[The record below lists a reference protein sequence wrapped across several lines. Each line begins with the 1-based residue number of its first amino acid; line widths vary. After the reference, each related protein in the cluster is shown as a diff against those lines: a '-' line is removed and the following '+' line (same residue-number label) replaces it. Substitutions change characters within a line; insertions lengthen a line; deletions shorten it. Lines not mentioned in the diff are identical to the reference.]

1 MRRRRLLL
9 PGPVLLGFAD
19 LFDAAYGRPCAA
31 SEIPLVTPT
40 AIGGALLPWPCPHC
54 GAVRPQMATAQGR
67 AEHSDPQ
74 RGFYFCPA
82 CEGRYRLAPGAP
94 PPVAIAAGAHAAPC
108 RVELGG
114 VSWIIDMNRLADD
127 LDFLEAT
134 A

>member
-40 AIGGALLPWPCPHC
+40 AIGGALLPFSCPHC

-94 PPVAIAAGAHAAPC
+94 PAAPIDLAGAVWDLILIG
-108 RVELGG
+108 R
-114 VSWIIDMNRLADD
+114 SWG
-127 LDFLEAT
+127 
-134 A
+134 